1 MQPIKKK
8 IELKQLLALE
18 CNRVYSD
25 FYFCNS
31 LCSPPFQNNSLVLV
45 IAFMNS
51 FVIRELFQ
59 QVSTIQRAL
68 SSLDQIENLFR
79 KKIEAEP
86 ILDKPLTKLEKITF
100 KNVSFRY
107 PDTSE
112 YVLKN
117 ISFNLHSK
125 QKLALVGAT
134 GSGKSSILRVL
145 SKQYEDYEG
154 SIKINGIELKEIP
167 RKTLLDFASI
177 QFQDTL
183 FI

>member
-1 MQPIKKK
+1 MLWYAAHLSI
-8 IELKQLLALE
+8 KQLISIS
-18 CNRVYSD
+18 V
-25 FYFCNS
+25 
-31 LCSPPFQNNSLVLV
+31 V

-51 FVIRELFQ
+51 LQKCFVPIRELFQ

-134 GSGKSSILRVL
+134 GLA
-145 SKQYEDYEG
+145 
-154 SIKINGIELKEIP
+154 
-167 RKTLLDFASI
+167 F
-177 QFQDTL
+177 
-183 FI
+183 